1 MIELTFS
8 KPKSL
13 NALID
18 EARGSLA
25 VAAGSKEKAT
35 KKAALECREQSQAK
49 LIIPVYLVA
58 EVTYSTE
65 TSDIDNLD
73 ACLKPILDGLVK
85 CQFLKDDNI
94 KSIYPFKYS
103 FYTKTKRSN
112 QYVTLRFFF
121 DKPSFLEFIQANL
134 LS

>member
-18 EARGSLA
+18 EARGNLA
-25 VAAGSKEKAT
+25 VAARSKEKAT

-49 LIIPVYLVA
+49 LIIPVYLIA

-73 ACLKPILDGLVK
+73 ACLKPILDGLVR
-85 CQFLKDDNI
+85 CEFLKDDNI
-94 KSIYPFKYS
+94 KSISPFKYS
-103 FYTKTKRSN
+103 FYTKTKRNN

-121 DKPSFLEFIQANL
+121 DKTNLLEFIQTNL